1 MFDFFTYFIYLGLL
15 CTMLL
20 LTYRG
25 TKIPTESIDK
35 LYTKDRLTI
44 NLKYFLFLIIISII
58 VGYRYNVGVDWDGYR
73 IAFLESGN
81 LTFEE
86 NSFEFAYFTIS
97 KIMNLLGFGYQQFFF
112 LINLFTW
119 YFIFKSIPKKLLFYF
134 IFFLFCTEFFFWSMN
149 GIRQFTAISL
159 FLFSIKYILDKQLIK
174 FILTLIFAGL
184 FHKSAFIFFPLY
196 FIPYKKLY
204 NRTIMLIIFLFSFLF
219 GNISRVVEFI
229 EETVVALTLL
239 YSLQNPFIERY
250 FILRG
255 GLLIEEDITLG
266 LGYLFIVM
274 SNLFLLLMSRDIVEK
289 NPGLKI
295 YYFLFFI
302 GAVIYNF
309 SYSVLELIRLNQYF
323 IIFKVHI
330 LTFTTYYFI
339 HYSKKNFI
347 SYLLVFLFFI
357 LFLAA
362 IYNSSNMSN
371 PYRIM

>member
-15 CTMLL
+15 GVMFL
-20 LTYRG
+20 LTYKG
-25 TKIPTESIDK
+25 TKIPDESIDK
-35 LYTKDRLTI
+35 LYSKDRLTI
-44 NLKYFLFLIIISII
+44 NFQYFLSLVIISII

-73 IAFLESGN
+73 MAFLDSGD

-86 NSFEFAYFTIS
+86 NSFEIGYFTIS
-97 KIMNLLGFGYQQFFF
+97 KIMNLLGFSYQQFFF
-112 LINLFTW
+112 FINLFTW

-149 GIRQFTAISL
+149 GVRQFTAMSL
-159 FLFSIKYILDKQLIK
+159 FLFSIKYILNQKIFK
-174 FILTLIFAGL
+174 FIITLSVAGL

-204 NRTIMLIIFLFSFLF
+204 NKAIMIIIFIFSFFL
-219 GNISRVVEFI
+219 GNISRLVEVI
-229 EETVVALTLL
+229 EETVTALTLL

-250 FILRG
+250 FVSRG
-255 GLLIEEDITLG
+255 GLVVEEDLTLG
-266 LGYLFIVM
+266 LGYLFIVLT
-274 SNLFLLLMSRDIVEK
+274 NFLLLLSSNYILKK
-289 NPGLKI
+289 NPNLTI
-295 YYFLFFI
+295 YYLLFFL
-302 GAVIYNF
+302 GAAIYNI
-309 SYSVLELIRLNQYF
+309 SYSVLELTRLNQYF
-323 IIFKVHI
+323 LIFKAHI

-347 SYLLVFLFFI
+347 SYLFVFLFFI

-371 PYRIM
+371 PYRML